1 MYFGVVKNGVCACVC
16 VCGEEMEGGE
26 NLDKIL
32 KLKVCRKL
40 IGSVRVNDWGV
51 EGINVTMQW

>member
-26 NLDKIL
+26 NLDKITQIEG
-32 KLKVCRKL
+32 VGSDRKRK
-40 IGSVRVNDWGV
+40 IKRFGG
-51 EGINVTMQW
+51 